1 MTSKT
6 ISDQISKFLLKL
18 QSSKDA
24 SEHTIRAYEADLRH
38 WARFIEC
45 SKKVSSIKELEKQIH
60 PSWFRDYF
68 SQGLGWSRATAARKC
83 ACLRS
88 FFRCLAD
95 QGSLSRDL
103 TGYLP
108 RIKVPQK
115 LPRFLTIEQ
124 ALKLIELP
132 KKHSFLG
139 SRDRALFDLLYGAG
153 LRIFE
158 VTEIQLQHLDF
169 QSRWITVLG

>member
-68 SQGLGWSRATAARKC
+68 SYIKILYQNLI
-83 ACLRS
+83 
-88 FFRCLAD
+88 FFVF
-95 QGSLSRDL
+95 
-103 TGYLP
+103 TT
-108 RIKVPQK
+108 QK
-115 LPRFLTIEQ
+115 PDFFL
-124 ALKLIELP
+124 
-132 KKHSFLG
+132 
-139 SRDRALFDLLYGAG
+139 
-153 LRIFE
+153 
-158 VTEIQLQHLDF
+158 
-169 QSRWITVLG
+169 